1 MSVFII
7 TLSNLI
13 ISVDT
18 LYIGCRTVVFP
29 WVLVHLSQ
37 KPMEISV
44 DFISV
49 FIAQKD
55 VRFLAMK
62 PNSNENL
69 LK

>member
-18 LYIGCRTVVFP
+18 LYIGCIYCSISMGFGSP
-29 WVLVHLSQ
+29 Q
-37 KPMEISV
+37 PKPMEISV

-55 VRFLAMK
+55 MLD
-62 PNSNENL
+62 S
-69 LK
+69 